1 MKKSITIIIPVYNVE
16 HYVRRCIESVMAQKF
31 EEVDFECILVDDE
44 SSDGS
49 MTIVKEMLQA
59 YHGPISFRIITH
71 YKNMGLSMAR
81 NTGILEAQ
89 GDYVLFMDSDDYLM
103 PDALSLFVD
112 QVIQHPDV
120 DIVIGNALNKKN
132 GQTLHSN
139 LHTVELL
146 DSPDDFFQRML
157 RHKIYLYAWNKLIRR
172 TLLMDNRILFI
183 SGILYEDQAWSYQLF
198 SCANSVLL
206 LPQVTYAYENNP
218 QSIVNTTFTP
228 ERAELTVRSYAVS
241 ATYMLDNPPDSH
253 RYERNMTVDYLLFV
267 GYFLMNGIDLK
278 SKYSMS
284 LDVVREF
291 RLVRGRLMHRSLRY
305 GRLLLSLFFML
316 LFSPLDHIQRLR
328 WFRAYYDKIERTINR
343 LAHTTDFL
351 HNKHYQI

>member
-139 LHTVELL
+139 LRTVELL

-241 ATYMLDNPPDSH
+241 TTYMLDNPPDSH

-267 GYFLMNGIDLK
+267 GYFLMNGIDLE
-278 SKYSMS
+278 SKFSMS
-284 LDVVREF
+284 SDIVYEF
-291 RLVRGRLMHRSLRY
+291 RLVRSCLIHRSLRY

-316 LFSPLDHIQRLR
+316 LFTPMSYIQRLR
-328 WFRAYYDKIERTINR
+328 WFRSHYDRIELAVNR
-343 LAHTTDFL
+343 LAHATDFL
-351 HNKHYQI
+351 HNKNRI

>member
-146 DSPDDFFQRML
+146 DAPDDFFQRML

-241 ATYMLDNPPDSH
+241 TTYMLDNPPDSH

-267 GYFLMNGIDLK
+267 GYFLMNGIDLE
-278 SKYSMS
+278 SKFCMS
-284 LDVVREF
+284 SDIVYEF
-291 RLVRGRLMHRSLRY
+291 RLVRSRLIHRSLRY

-316 LFSPLDHIQRLR
+316 LFTPMSYIQRLR
-328 WFRAYYDKIERTINR
+328 WFRSHYDRIELAVNR
-343 LAHTTDFL
+343 LAHATDFL
-351 HNKHYQI
+351 HNKNRI